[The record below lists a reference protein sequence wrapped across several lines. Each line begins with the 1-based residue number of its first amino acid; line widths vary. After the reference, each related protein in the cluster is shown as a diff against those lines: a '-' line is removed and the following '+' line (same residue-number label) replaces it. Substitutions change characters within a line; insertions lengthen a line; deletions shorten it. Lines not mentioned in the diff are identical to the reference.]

1 MERLGDDLRF
11 AVRSLRRTPTFAIA
25 VLLILGL
32 GIGMAVAMVTTVTE
46 VLVRRLPVQDQDR
59 IAVLWTYNVPTIE
72 MSALGSDMSAIR
84 HAVRTMRAVAGVVH
98 WGAVRT
104 PLLDGDHTLVLGLA
118 YVTAN
123 YFDVLGARPALGR
136 LLRPEDDASGASPV
150 VVLSHGLWQSQFGG
164 SLSVIGRHLV
174 DPWTRQSYAIVGV
187 APAGLDYPVGAD
199 CWKAMGTETA
209 NTVVLAVGRL
219 APGATLNAARAEF
232 FSIVSRLQPGWK
244 LTGATA
250 ETLTTAVVGNFRP
263 ILVAITSAAG
273 LLLLIAC
280 INIGTLFLIRAAT
293 RAGELAVRR
302 ALGAS
307 YWDTVRQ
314 LIVESGLL
322 AVAGGALG
330 VACAAGMLRAFVAFA
345 PPKMPHLDDVRLHGS
360 LLGATIGVTSIAV
373 LLFGVVPALVAAQ
386 ANAESSLR
394 WDARSGRETRQRRTV
409 RQWLVASQVALALV
423 MLSGAGLLA
432 RSLLGLERLRLG
444 YQTAHLSILS
454 LALDVSK
461 YDSTAAIDPVVE
473 QVEAGIRAIP
483 GVSAVTPILMPP
495 FLGTNVWHPPFEA
508 EGQSAVPSG
517 TYPDFPIEIA
527 GTQYFRAFEIPIIRG
542 RGFAESDRE
551 NAPPV
556 VVVSQSVAHRFWPG
570 QDPIGKRIRLP
581 RASLS
586 PGTAVQAS
594 DEPYLVW
601 RTVVGVVPDTR
612 FRTLRESSPMVYY
625 PWQQYQSWQGII
637 AVRSTGDARGLAAAI
652 QNTVKAIDP
661 TIAVYGVRS
670 MDELLGVPLAEPRLT
685 ALLLTAF
692 GTVALLLAAVGL
704 FGAMSSA
711 VREQTREIG
720 IRVALGATPALIRG
734 SVIRRAFVV
743 ISTGMAVGL
752 AVALATTRVLGS
764 LLYQVSPAD
773 PITLAFACVVLLV
786 IAGVAAYLPARRATR
801 IDPIVAL
808 RAD

>member
-1 MERLGDDLRF
+1 MERLRDDLRF
-11 AVRSLRRTPTFAIA
+11 AVRSLRRTPTFAIT

-32 GIGMAVAMVTTVTE
+32 GIGMAVAMFTTVTE

-59 IAVLWTYNVPTIE
+59 VAVLWTYNTPTIE
-72 MSALGSDMSAIR
+72 MSALGGDMPTIR
-84 HAVRTMRAVAGVVH
+84 HEVRTMRDVAGVVH

-104 PLLDGDHTLVLGLA
+104 PLLDRDHTLVLGLA

-136 LLRPEDDASGASPV
+136 LLRPEDDAPGASPV

-164 SLSVIGRHLV
+164 SPSVIGRHLV
-174 DPWTRQSYAIVGV
+174 DPWTRQSYAIIGV

-199 CWKAMGTETA
+199 CWKAMGTEVA
-209 NTVVLAVGRL
+209 GTVVLAVGRL
-219 APGATLNAARAEF
+219 APGATLDAARAEF

-250 ETLTTAVVGNFRP
+250 ETLTTAVAGNFRP

-280 INIGTLFLIRAAT
+280 VNIGTLFLVRAAT
-293 RAGELAVRR
+293 RARELAVRR

-307 YWDTVRQ
+307 YWDMVRQ

-330 VACAAGMLRAFVAFA
+330 VACAAAMLRAFVAFA

-360 LLGATIGVTSIAV
+360 LLGAAIGVTSIAV

-386 ANAESSLR
+386 ASAESSIR

-432 RSLLGLERLRLG
+432 RSLLGLEQLRLG

-461 YDSTAAIDPVVE
+461 YDSSAAIDPVVE
-473 QVEAGIRAIP
+473 QAEARIRAIP

-508 EGQSAVPSG
+508 EGESAVPSG

-527 GTQYFRAFEIPIIRG
+527 GPQYFRAFQIPIIRG

-581 RASLS
+581 RASLG

-637 AVRSTGDARGLAAAI
+637 AVRSIGDARGLAAAI

-692 GTVALLLAAVGL
+692 GAVALLLAAVGL

-720 IRVALGATPALIRG
+720 IRVALGATPAMIRG

-773 PITLAFACVVLLV
+773 PITLAFACAVLLV
-786 IAGVAAYLPARRATR
+786 VAGVAAYLPARRATR
-801 IDPIVAL
+801 IDPIAAL
-808 RAD
+808 RTD

>member
-1 MERLGDDLRF
+1 
-11 AVRSLRRTPTFAIA
+11 
-25 VLLILGL
+25 
-32 GIGMAVAMVTTVTE
+32 
-46 VLVRRLPVQDQDR
+46 
-59 IAVLWTYNVPTIE
+59 
-72 MSALGSDMSAIR
+72 
-84 HAVRTMRAVAGVVH
+84 
-98 WGAVRT
+98 
-104 PLLDGDHTLVLGLA
+104 
-118 YVTAN
+118 
-123 YFDVLGARPALGR
+123 
-136 LLRPEDDASGASPV
+136 
-150 VVLSHGLWQSQFGG
+150 
-164 SLSVIGRHLV
+164 
-174 DPWTRQSYAIVGV
+174 
-187 APAGLDYPVGAD
+187 
-199 CWKAMGTETA
+199 MGTEVA
-209 NTVVLAVGRL
+209 GTVVLAVGRL
-219 APGATLNAARAEF
+219 APGATLDAARAEF

-263 ILVAITSAAG
+263 ILVAITSAVG

-280 INIGTLFLIRAAT
+280 VNIGTLFLVRAAART
-293 RAGELAVRR
+293 RELAVRR

-307 YWDTVRQ
+307 YWDTVRP

-330 VACAAGMLRAFVAFA
+330 VTCAAVMLRGFVAFA
-345 PPKMPHLDDVRLHGS
+345 PPKMPHLDDVRLHSS
-360 LLGATIGVTSIAV
+360 LLGAAIGVTSIAV

-386 ANAESSLR
+386 ATAETSLR

-461 YDSTAAIDPVVE
+461 YDSSAAIDPVIE
-473 QVEAGIRAIP
+473 QVEARIRAIP

-508 EGQSAVPSG
+508 EGESAVPSG

-527 GTQYFRAFEIPIIRG
+527 GPQYFRAFEIPIIRG
-542 RGFAESDRE
+542 RSFAESDGE

-556 VVVSQSVAHRFWPG
+556 VVVSQSVAQRFWPG

-581 RASLS
+581 RASLG
-586 PGTAVQAS
+586 PGTVVRAS

-637 AVRSTGDARGLAAAI
+637 AVRSTGDARGVAAAV

-685 ALLLTAF
+685 ALLLTSF
-692 GTVALLLAAVGL
+692 GAVALLLAAVGL

-720 IRVALGATPALIRG
+720 IRVALGATPAMIRG
-734 SVIRRAFVV
+734 SVVRRAFVV

-773 PITLAFACVVLLV
+773 PITLAFVCVVLLV
-786 IAGVAAYLPARRATR
+786 VAGVAAYLPARRATR